1 MGRFEDRLWSDLVQQ
16 HGSELAL
23 APRPAPRR
31 RRTPPALL
39 TGGAAGVLGTATVL
53 ALTLDATT
61 STPAF
66 AVTNN
71 SDGTVTVTIHDIA
84 GVGAANAELA
94 RLGVRATAVPAVSG
108 CTAPV
113 TREPEYRF
121 AGALRP
127 NAASYAVTIKPGA
140 IPRGDTLVL
149 AARQLSTD
157 RVELGAMLVRGSAP
171 ACSGEAV
178 GSLHPEP

>member
-16 HGSELAL
+16 HGAGLAL
-23 APRPAPRR
+23 AQRPAPRR
-31 RRTPPALL
+31 RRTRPALL
-39 TGGAAGVLGTATVL
+39 TGGAVGVLGTATAL
-53 ALTLDATT
+53 AFALAATT

-84 GVGAANAELA
+84 GVAGANAELA
-94 RLGVRATAVPAVSG
+94 RLGVRASAVPAVSG

-127 NAASYAVTIKPGA
+127 DPASYAVTIKPSA

-149 AARQLSTD
+149 AAKELSTN
-157 RVELGAMLVRGSAP
+157 RVELGVMLVRGPAP

-178 GSLHPEP
+178 GNVHPEP